1 MVSLV
6 LCGGLPF
13 FMVQLMTVLRPF
25 KKIIICFLALQLAFF
40 SPFANANASPG
51 GWTFS
56 GFDAVS
62 GVVSAVKNG
71 AKATATVAKSPV
83 VSKIGKGIL
92 GGVIAGAAIP
102 LAISQITGLAF
113 DAIDWVLDPANNQIK
128 YTPKSTVLVYSV
140 PYSNVSNMPTPEA
153 ACRARYS
160 SRLKTKVYVI
170 PSTGGLT
177 CRYADV
183 ENPADNQWYGGDEV
197 VAKKPQSGVIPVPTV
212 ADKVYDNAKTGH
224 SDSVAAVT
232 AAVADLTKEG
242 EYDTPLDLS
251 KPEDK
256 TCEAGYVKNSAGECV
271 KKDEPVT
278 CPAGSFKVGDRCI
291 TPPAPK
297 EDESC
302 GDCCEQLLD
311 AISALAD
318 LQTSLNQKLLDSDEE
333 TREELLKIQDKIDL
347 LATDLKSVNDNIVK
361 LVDEAKKLNTTVEKL
376 DENQELRFQKLT
388 DTINEANQKLLDSD
402 KITQDKLEELDDNQ
416 ELRFQKL
423 TDTINE
429 SNQKLLDSD
438 KITQDKL
445 DEINELLT
453 QSLDE
458 FKKTNEKLDK
468 VNENLEK
475 MQKCNETEFNKKVCD
490 FIDWFQEE
498 PTKPT
503 DEKPTI
509 KDIEAE
515 SSNKI
520 DMSGSCPAPYQINFS
535 VFGHSQNNSIS
546 YEPLCNALEMLKP
559 IFIGA
564 GALSSMFILMG
575 YSRPNS
581 TGVND

>member
-1 MVSLV
+1 M
-6 LCGGLPF
+6 
-13 FMVQLMTVLRPF
+13 VLRLF

-40 SPFANANASPG
+40 TPFANANTSPS

-56 GFDAVS
+56 AFDAVA

-83 VSKIGKGIL
+83 SQKIAKGIV

-102 LAISQITGLAF
+102 LAISQLSGIAL
-113 DAIDWVLDPANNQIK
+113 DAVEWVLDSENNAIK
-128 YTPKSTVLVYSV
+128 YKRKIDANTYDYESSV
-140 PYSNVSNMPTPEA
+140 TDKTYPTPEQ
-153 ACRARYS
+153 ACDYPAQFHHVDLVKGLCYYS
-160 SRLKTKVYVI
+160 HNGGVYDWSRVYKVT
-170 PSTGGLT
+170 PT
-177 CRYADV
+177 
-183 ENPADNQWYGGDEV
+183 N
-197 VAKKPQSGVIPVPTV
+197 QSGSIPIPTV
-212 ADKVYDNAKTGH
+212 ADKIYDNAKTGH
-224 SDSVAAVT
+224 ADSVSAVT
-232 AAVADLTKEG
+232 TAVADLTKEG
-242 EYDTPLDLS
+242 EYDTPLDLA

-271 KKDEPVT
+271 KDEQPKT
-278 CPAGSFKVGDRCI
+278 CPAGSVKVGDTCI
-291 TPPAPK
+291 EPPKPD
-297 EDESC
+297 DEEGSC
-302 GDCCEQLLD
+302 GDCCEQLLE

-318 LQTSLNQKLLDSDEE
+318 LQTSLNQKLLDSDDK
-333 TREELLKIQDKIDL
+333 TREEIKKIQDKIDL

-376 DENQELRFQKLT
+376 D
-388 DTINEANQKLLDSD
+388 
-402 KITQDKLEELDDNQ
+402 DNQ

-423 TDTINE
+423 TDTIKQA
-429 SNQKLLDSD
+429 NQELLDSD
-438 KITQDKL
+438 KITQEKIDKT
-445 DEINELLT
+445 NELLT

-490 FIDWFQEE
+490 FVDWFQDE
-498 PTKPT
+498 PTLT
-503 DEKPTI
+503 DEPKPPV
-509 KDIEAE
+509 KEIEAQN
-515 SSNKI
+515 SNKI

-546 YEPLCNALEMLKP
+546 YQPLCDALEMLKP
-559 IFIGA
+559 IFVGA

-581 TGVND
+581 TGVNN

>member
-1 MVSLV
+1 M

-40 SPFANANASPG
+40 SPFANANTSPG

-56 GFDAVS
+56 GFDAVA
-62 GVVSAVKNG
+62 GIVSAVKNG

-83 VSKIGKGIL
+83 SQKIAKGIA
-92 GGVIAGAAIP
+92 GGVIAGVALP
-102 LAISQITGLAF
+102 LAISQITGIALTSL
-113 DAIDWVLDPANNQIK
+113 DWVLDPANNAIK
-128 YTPKSTVLVYSV
+128 YKDKTAAPVAPAPGAECVPGTIKAVGAPNPHTPNPTFQEVVDTVVKGSGYNN
-140 PYSNVSNMPTPEA
+140 P
-153 ACRARYS
+153 
-160 SRLKTKVYVI
+160 VYVS
-170 PSTGGLT
+170 PG
-177 CRYADV
+177 RYDIG
-183 ENPADNQWYGGDEV
+183 YGGTIVCTAVDV
-197 VAKKPQSGVIPVPTV
+197 PSGGNDYKTIPIPTV
-212 ADKVYDNAKTGH
+212 ADKIYDNAKMGDT
-224 SDSVAAVT
+224 DSVAVVT
-232 AAVADLTKEG
+232 TAVADLTKEG

-271 KKDEPVT
+271 KKDEPKT
-278 CPAGSFKVGDRCI
+278 CPAGSFKVGDTCI
-291 TPPAPK
+291 TPPKPDDDA
-297 EDESC
+297 SC
-302 GDCCEQLLD
+302 GDCCEQLLE

-318 LQTSLNQKLLDSDEE
+318 LQTKLNQKLLDSDDK
-333 TREELLKIQDKIDL
+333 TREEIKKIQDKIDL

-361 LVDEAKKLNTTVEKL
+361 LVDEAKKLNSTLEEL

-402 KITQDKLEELDDNQ
+402 KITQE
-416 ELRFQKL
+416 
-423 TDTINE
+423 
-429 SNQKLLDSD
+429 
-438 KITQDKL
+438 KL
-445 DEINELLT
+445 DEINEVLT

-490 FIDWFQEE
+490 FVDWFQEE
-498 PTKPT
+498 PTKPN
-503 DEKPTI
+503 DESPTI
-509 KDIEAE
+509 KDIQAQN
-515 SSNKI
+515 SNKI

-546 YEPLCNALEMLKP
+546 YQPLCDALEMLKP
-559 IFIGA
+559 IFVGA

>member
-1 MVSLV
+1 M
-6 LCGGLPF
+6 LCGGLLSS
-13 FMVQLMTVLRPF
+13 MVRFMTVLRLF

-56 GFDAVS
+56 GFDAVA

-83 VSKIGKGIL
+83 SQKIAKGIA
-92 GGVIAGAAIP
+92 GGAIAGAALP
-102 LAISQITGLAF
+102 LAISQISGISLSAL
-113 DAIDWVLDPANNQIK
+113 DWVLDSANNAIK
-128 YTPKSTVLVYSV
+128 YRPKQGSPDAPTGIIYTTTFSSTQFTNL
-140 PYSNVSNMPTPEA
+140 A
-153 ACRARYS
+153 DACNEILINIGRNDGKHSCFATEKDAYYKDIS
-160 SRLKTKVYVI
+160 VYVGTDLHAHDGFYDSTLGTYGSFTVPTVPLDI
-170 PSTGGLT
+170 PYKS
-177 CRYADV
+177 
-183 ENPADNQWYGGDEV
+183 
-197 VAKKPQSGVIPVPTV
+197 IPISTV
-212 ADKVYDNAKTGH
+212 ADKIYDNSKTGH
-224 SDSVAAVT
+224 ADSVSAVT

-242 EYDTPLDLS
+242 EYDKPLDLA
-251 KPEDK
+251 KPEEK

-271 KKDEPVT
+271 KKDEPNT
-278 CPAGSFKVGDRCI
+278 CPAGSVKVGDRCI
-291 TPPAPK
+291 VPPEPDT
-297 EDESC
+297 EDESSSC
-302 GDCCEQLLD
+302 GECCEQLLQ

-318 LQTSLNQKLLDSDEE
+318 LQTALNQKLLDSDDK
-333 TREELLKIQDKIDL
+333 TRQELLKIQDKIDL
-347 LATDLKSVNDNIVK
+347 LATDLKSVNDNIVR
-361 LVDEAKKLNTTVEKL
+361 LTYEAKKINSTLEEL
-376 DENQELRFQKLT
+376 DENQQLRFQKLT
-388 DTINEANQKLLDSD
+388 DTINQA
-402 KITQDKLEELDDNQ
+402 
-416 ELRFQKL
+416 
-423 TDTINE
+423 
-429 SNQKLLDSD
+429 NQKLLDSD

-445 DEINELLT
+445 DEINEVLT

-546 YEPLCNALEMLKP
+546 YQPLCDALEMLKP
-559 IFIGA
+559 IFVGA

>member
-1 MVSLV
+1 M

-13 FMVQLMTVLRPF
+13 FTVQFTMVLRLF

-56 GFDAVS
+56 AFDAVA

-71 AKATATVAKSPV
+71 AKATTTVAKSPV
-83 VSKIGKGIL
+83 SQKIAKGIA
-92 GGVIAGAAIP
+92 GGVIAGVALP
-102 LAISQITGLAF
+102 LAISQLSGIALEAL
-113 DAIDWVLDPANNQIK
+113 DWVHDPANNAIK
-128 YTPKSTVLVYSV
+128 YKLPSSGAYNCQSYRGNTAQEACTAYVKATDTRPFKFIVCHVSSTAEGDCYFEFQDSFWGTKTIGFRYRLEQSSSEPQYKS
-140 PYSNVSNMPTPEA
+140 
-153 ACRARYS
+153 
-160 SRLKTKVYVI
+160 I
-170 PSTGGLT
+170 P
-177 CRYADV
+177 
-183 ENPADNQWYGGDEV
+183 
-197 VAKKPQSGVIPVPTV
+197 IPTV
-212 ADKVYDNAKTGH
+212 ADKIYDNAKTGH
-224 SDSVAAVT
+224 ADSVSVVT
-232 AAVADLTKEG
+232 TAVADLTKEG
-242 EYDTPLDLS
+242 EYDTPLDLV

-271 KKDEPVT
+271 KKDEPTT
-278 CPAGSFKVGDRCI
+278 CPAGSIKVGDTCI
-291 TPPAPK
+291 EPPKPDD
-297 EDESC
+297 EDSSC
-302 GDCCEQLLD
+302 GECCEQLLQ
-311 AISALAD
+311 AISSLAD
-318 LQTSLNQKLLDSDEE
+318 LQTVLNQKLLDSDDK

-388 DTINEANQKLLDSD
+388 DTIKEA
-402 KITQDKLEELDDNQ
+402 
-416 ELRFQKL
+416 
-423 TDTINE
+423 
-429 SNQKLLDSD
+429 NQKLLDSD

-503 DEKPTI
+503 DEKPPI
-509 KDIEAE
+509 KDIEAQN
-515 SSNKI
+515 SNKI

-546 YEPLCNALEMLKP
+546 YQPLCDALEMLKP
-559 IFIGA
+559 IFVGA